1 MNKRDIKTIV
11 VLLIIFSLIAIIIL
25 IYQKNYVDVEGN
37 TEFNRGKI

>member
-37 TEFNRGKI
+37 T